1 MKFNYKDFYKNKL
14 FIPITLLI
22 IMIIFTIFL
31 VCVKSNDLI
40 ILNNLG
46 KSITKINLD
55 EPLDNTAHSNEYI
68 DTLQNKVDS
77 LSIIDN
83 TLQDMQISKKYY
95 DISLTLKEGIKN
107 NILFYNSL
115 IDILN
120 NPTSEDLYNQYKEA
134 LTLKD
139 NIVNLYGTCKENNIS
154 ISLVSDD
161 SMLLDNI
168 FFYINE
174 IIKLNRDS
182 DIKIAQINE
191 FIVTLDSLLLEFNDL
206 TENLFET
213 ISTIRNNNRNLNTV
227 LTDIHNKMN
236 KFETIKKKLY
246 VLSIPENGNDIFVS
260 FNETLGFYNNYINLL
275 LKGVTE
281 EINSNNSKNEYY
293 TNAKLEYENMN
304 KSLNSLQILL
314 NNFKE

>member
-107 NILFYNSL
+107 NIFLSKLNARNSL
-115 IDILN
+115 
-120 NPTSEDLYNQYKEA
+120 
-134 LTLKD
+134 
-139 NIVNLYGTCKENNIS
+139 
-154 ISLVSDD
+154 LV
-161 SMLLDNI
+161 I
-168 FFYINE
+168 
-174 IIKLNRDS
+174 
-182 DIKIAQINE
+182 
-191 FIVTLDSLLLEFNDL
+191 DL
-206 TENLFET
+206 TSFLFR
-213 ISTIRNNNRNLNTV
+213 IR
-227 LTDIHNKMN
+227 
-236 KFETIKKKLY
+236 
-246 VLSIPENGNDIFVS
+246 
-260 FNETLGFYNNYINLL
+260 
-275 LKGVTE
+275 
-281 EINSNNSKNEYY
+281 
-293 TNAKLEYENMN
+293 
-304 KSLNSLQILL
+304 Q
-314 NNFKE
+314 